1 MSLPALINYFAEIV
15 LIRKLLLEKL
25 RDLRDTMPRQS
36 SLCFLL
42 FCYHHVTYRTTCH
55 TSGHLV
61 IYRECYG
68 FERAFFTLRCFLPCT
83 PSCYFQD
90 LSGAGSLTLRLA
102 GLLIFETYPRP
113 SYLFQS
119 QQSRKWVILVGL
131 FKPYG
136 WLIT

>member
-1 MSLPALINYFAEIV
+1 MFLPALINYFAEIV

-42 FCYHHVTYRTTCH
+42 FYYHHVTYRTTCH

-83 PSCYFQD
+83 PSCYFQG
-90 LSGAGSLTLRLA
+90 LSGARSLTLKLPGFHADLRN
-102 GLLIFETYPRP
+102 IF
-113 SYLFQS
+113 SAQLFVS
-119 QQSRKWVILVGL
+119 
-131 FKPYG
+131 
-136 WLIT
+136 ITTVQKMGYSGRSI